1 MKYRIVIEQTLT
13 VEVTADSKGEA
24 YEKYHNR
31 NEYDSLEY
39 NDETTV
45 GIYAVEDEEG
55 V

>member
-13 VEVTADSKGEA
+13 AEVTAESRDEA

-31 NEYDSLEY
+31 DEYDSLEY

-45 GIYAVEDEEG
+45 GIYLVKDEEG